1 MGLLSLCSRESRSA
15 VISFHDFREVS
26 PVWHFC
32 ADVVRLLAFPVS
44 LRGHASTLNNNSV
57 QHFRSAMSAPTTLS
71 RPHPTVWQISLSSP
85 PDNRLTPTLLASLD
99 ANLDIVEAEWRRS
112 GGGVSL
118 EPKKRGEHGG
128 AGALIITSS
137 IGKFFSNGLDYEK
150 SSKDNNFFPGESRH
164 PFQLWNAQR

>member
-1 MGLLSLCSRESRSA
+1 
-15 VISFHDFREVS
+15 
-26 PVWHFC
+26 
-32 ADVVRLLAFPVS
+32 
-44 LRGHASTLNNNSV
+44 
-57 QHFRSAMSAPTTLS
+57 MSAPTTLS

-118 EPKKRGEHGG
+118 EPKKRGEDGG

-150 SSKDNNFFPGESRH
+150 SSKDNNFFPGGSRH